1 MQARYD
7 TKLLPEGVRATGY
20 RVDGA
25 VISVDAE
32 MIRSEAFCP
41 ECGFRSARRHGCYV
55 RSLADLPAHGRT
67 VQLRL
72 SVRRFRC
79 LIAQCP
85 VKTFSEAVPVSLAQ
99 PHGRRTGRFQ
109 DLVAYLGRAMGGRPA
124 QALGRR
130 ILLRVSKDTFLRGAV
145 RPTNEPF
152 PRPRVVGID
161 DWAWRKGQRY
171 GTLVCDLERR
181 AVIDLLP
188 DREPATVAAWLRRHP
203 QIEIV
208 ARDRN
213 GGYGRAISQALPD
226 AIQVADRWHL
236 LQNASDAFLS
246 AVRRAM
252 SQIRKVAYHAELDP
266 GILTAAER
274 LQYQGFQRR
283 QQTNAL
289 IQRMGREGVPIKRI
303 VRITG
308 LSRGL
313 VRRVLRGER
322 EDVFRLRQNS
332 LTPWFPALER
342 YWQDGCRNSAE
353 LWRRL
358 CADGFQGSLRVVGE
372 WATRQRRAETAIP
385 TGSGKC
391 PPSRQIARMMTTG
404 RHHLSKSD
412 SILVTQVEQALPA
425 LSQARRLLNAFT
437 TMVRNG
443 DTAAM
448 AGWLEEASGSE
459 MAAFARG
466 LTADLDAVM
475 AALREPWSNGQ
486 TEGQINRLKM
496 LKRQMYGAAGIDL
509 LLARLQHSA

>member
-1 MQARYD
+1 MPARCD
-7 TKLLPEGVRATGY
+7 AKLLPEGVRATGY
-20 RVDGA
+20 RVEGA

-41 ECGFRSARRHGCYV
+41 GCGLRSARRHGRYV
-55 RSLADLPAHGRT
+55 RSLADLPVHGRT

-85 VKTFSEAVPVSLAQ
+85 VKTFGEAVPVSLAQ

-145 RPTNEPF
+145 RPANAPF
-152 PRPRVVGID
+152 PRPRVVGLD

-171 GTLVCDLERR
+171 GTPVRDPKRR

-236 LQNASDAFLS
+236 LQNASDALLS

-283 QQTNAL
+283 QPTNAL

-303 VRITG
+303 LRITG

-313 VRRVLRGER
+313 VRCVLRGEG

-332 LTPWFPALER
+332 LTPWFRHISPQP
-342 YWQDGCRNSAE
+342 Y
-353 LWRRL
+353 
-358 CADGFQGSLRVVGE
+358 ADGGELYGCEEVAVSLVVSREECVFGSVWGGYWPGHRVRRTYRAAG
-372 WATRQRRAETAIP
+372 RGRSPGRRA
-385 TGSGKC
+385 GSGPRRWTRPYR
-391 PPSRQIARMMTTG
+391 PPSV
-404 RHHLSKSD
+404 RHAPGL
-412 SILVTQVEQALPA
+412 
-425 LSQARRLLNAFT
+425 R
-437 TMVRNG
+437 
-443 DTAAM
+443 
-448 AGWLEEASGSE
+448 SGSGGSGGRGHRPQRGSSRS
-459 MAAFARG
+459 AHRARAPCNG
-466 LTADLDAVM
+466 IAPLFRAVRPMLVKPDRGRVDHLDFPVIS
-475 AALREPWSNGQ
+475 L
-486 TEGQINRLKM
+486 
-496 LKRQMYGAAGIDL
+496 
-509 LLARLQHSA
+509 